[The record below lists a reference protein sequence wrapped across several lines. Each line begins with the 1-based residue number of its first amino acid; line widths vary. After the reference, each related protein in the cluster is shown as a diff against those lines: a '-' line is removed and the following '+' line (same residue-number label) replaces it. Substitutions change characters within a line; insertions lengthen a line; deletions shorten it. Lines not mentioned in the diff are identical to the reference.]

1 MYPELLL
8 PTLAALLVTFLT
20 PAPTVSP
27 APTPAPA
34 PARAS
39 TWPVGA
45 RPPVVRGWSP
55 PATAYGAG
63 HRGVDLAAAA
73 GSAVRAV
80 APGRVSFAGRVADR
94 GVVAVE
100 LDGTGDP
107 PLRTTYEPVRATVKK
122 GDEVSAGDAV
132 GFLERP
138 TGHCPTSCLH
148 WGLRRARTYLNP
160 LTLLPPWLLRHG
172 PSRLLPLYGPLPGPA
187 RPLLYGGPLARP
199 PARFYAPGLSPGL
212 PAAPWPRLPP

>member
-1 MYPELLL
+1 MRPELLL
-8 PTLAALLVTFLT
+8 PTLAALLVTFL
-20 PAPTVSP
+20 P
-27 APTPAPA
+27 PAPA
-34 PARAS
+34 PAS
-39 TWPVGA
+39 TWPVGT

-63 HRGVDLAAAA
+63 HRGVDLTAEPGA
-73 GSAVRAV
+73 AVRAV
-80 APGRVSFAGRVADR
+80 APGRISFAGPVAGR
-94 GVVAVE
+94 GVVVVE

-122 GDEVSAGDAV
+122 GAEVAAGAPV

-148 WGLRRARTYLNP
+148 WGLRRAETYLNP
-160 LTLLPPWLLRHG
+160 MTLLPPWLQHHG
-172 PSRLLPLYGPLPGPA
+172 PSRLLPTQGPL
-187 RPLLYGGPLARP
+187 RP
-199 PARFYAPGLSPGL
+199 PPYAYGREWYVHERGLYAYGRGLSPGL